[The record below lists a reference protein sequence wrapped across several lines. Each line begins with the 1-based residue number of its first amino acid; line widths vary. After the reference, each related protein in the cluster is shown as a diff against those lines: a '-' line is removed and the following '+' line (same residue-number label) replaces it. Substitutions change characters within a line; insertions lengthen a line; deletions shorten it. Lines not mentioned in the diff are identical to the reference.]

1 MEEGRVERTWGVV
14 GREVGD
20 EGCTE
25 TNEHARK
32 KPGVERETKIQGG
45 RTWRGERKGGREEQD
60 MGVDEGCER
69 QGRSKTG
76 MNTKMRRGKREGG
89 QHDDKGKGK
98 EKGEEKRGMGKKT
111 EKMVEKM

>member
-1 MEEGRVERTWGVV
+1 MEGGRVERTWGVG

-45 RTWRGERKGGREEQD
+45 RTWRGERKGERRAGRTWE
-60 MGVDEGCER
+60 MTRGVKD
-69 QGRSKTG
+69 
-76 MNTKMRRGKREGG
+76 RGGVNQE
-89 QHDDKGKGK
+89 
-98 EKGEEKRGMGKKT
+98 
-111 EKMVEKM
+111 